1 MFIIPLI
8 IFQIFIF
15 VILAFFLRKIIMKN
29 VVSATSHISEMGK
42 DYARKEEEIG
52 RQFEEL
58 KQESE
63 EIVRKAQQEAQELKT
78 KIIREAESER
88 DKMLKQSRDQSEE
101 IIKQADKSRQFL
113 LSEIDERI
121 AKEAVSK
128 ACELIQ
134 ETLPEQLKQNVH
146 RYWVKELINA
156 GFSELERLRIPKD
169 IDEVKIISAFNLDE
183 EERRNLF
190 DKLKDTLGSG
200 IKFKEE
206 IEPKIVAGIII
217 TIGSLVLD
225 GSLRNKIR
233 ENTKSA

>member
-1 MFIIPLI
+1 MFIVPLI

-15 VILAFFLRKIIMKN
+15 VILVFALRKIMMKN
-29 VVSATSHISEMGK
+29 VVSATRHINEMGQ
-42 DYARKEEEIG
+42 DYDKKEEEIS
-52 RQFEEL
+52 RRFEEL

-63 EIVRKAQQEAQELKT
+63 ETVRKAQQEAQELKAG
-78 KIIREAESER
+78 IIKEAESER
-88 DKMLKQSRDQSEE
+88 DKMLKQSRSQSDE
-101 IIKQADKSRQFL
+101 IIKQADKSRQLL

-121 AKEAVSK
+121 AKEAVNK

-183 EERRNLF
+183 EERKNLF
-190 DKLKDTLGSG
+190 DKLKNTLGSG
-200 IKFKEE
+200 VKFKEE
-206 IEPKIVAGIII
+206 IEPKVVAGIII

-225 GSLRNKIR
+225 GSLRNKIK
-233 ENTKSA
+233 ENIRNA